1 MIGRGIAFIAGSVIV
16 AGTIVPKLFEGY
28 MATQPVI
35 EEKAEEVQPVAA
47 APRPSQTTI
56 GTITLKADQLGHYGA
71 KIKVDG
77 KQIDGMIDTGASL
90 VAMDESTARRLGYV
104 VKDSDYKYRSQ
115 TANGVKAIAVI
126 TLDRVELG
134 NITVRNVQASVSKD
148 GGLGTVLIGMS
159 FLKKLKSFKSE
170 NGRLILTR

>member
-1 MIGRGIAFIAGSVIV
+1 
-16 AGTIVPKLFEGY
+16 
-28 MATQPVI
+28 
-35 EEKAEEVQPVAA
+35 
-47 APRPSQTTI
+47 
-56 GTITLKADQLGHYGA
+56 
-71 KIKVDG
+71 
-77 KQIDGMIDTGASL
+77 
-90 VAMDESTARRLGYV
+90 V

-159 FLKKLKSFKSE
+159 FLRKLKSFKSE
-170 NGRLILTR
+170 NGRLVLTR